1 MMKKLSLL
9 LIISLMVFAF
19 VPALTLAQDEETS
32 VEEEEIALEEK
43 SEQLSEEL
51 EEVLEADYANVEE
64 YLTTLEERELLS
76 TVEKISLEK
85 KLSSYE
91 ENLNTNSITSIVDK
105 VLTEEISLG
114 QSFVILNNLEKSTAN
129 GYDEEKALEMISSY
143 QNQENSGQLA
153 FQTALELRKLSR
165 EVMSEDSSEAFAEEI
180 NSIIEEKGEI
190 ETSELKQLAAEFRK
204 EAREEEKKKRRLAR
218 SKNENSASENALEN
232 GKFNKASENASN
244 KSENASNKDN
254 NGKGNSNNSKS
265 KGQGNA
271 KSSNKSS
278 NSKSNN
284 NPNK

>member
-204 EAREEEKKKRRLAR
+204 EAREEEKEKRRLAR